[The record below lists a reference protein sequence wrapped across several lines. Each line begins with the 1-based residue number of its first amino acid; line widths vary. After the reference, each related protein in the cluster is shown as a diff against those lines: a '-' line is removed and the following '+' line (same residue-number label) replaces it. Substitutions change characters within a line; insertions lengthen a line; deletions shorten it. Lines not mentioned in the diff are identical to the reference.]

1 MMSGLWGS
9 FGPAVMA
16 QGVALVRQ
24 TATAAQTS
32 AAQAQARA
40 ATLNAARKNGGE
52 PSSMGHARQQSI
64 SDRRR
69 QLEAELAALPP
80 DSPHVNIPQTV
91 PAYGSSRAS
100 SSSDIGGNLRERAA
114 SASRF
119 EEIEV
124 PSDAEGYDVRDS
136 DDDGMRPA
144 AGRRTSS
151 FFGGWGIGGGSA
163 KSGYERVKSE

>member
-1 MMSGLWGS
+1 M
-9 FGPAVMA
+9 VMA

-24 TATAAQTS
+24 TATAAQSS
-32 AAQAQARA
+32 AQQAQARA
-40 ATLNAARKNGGE
+40 AALNAARKNGTE
-52 PSSMGHARQQSI
+52 HPSVSHARQQSV

-80 DSPHVNIPQTV
+80 STPYNVHVNIPQTV
-91 PAYGSSRAS
+91 PAYASSRTS
-100 SSSDIGGNLRERAA
+100 SSSDIGGGNLRERTA

-119 EEIEV
+119 EEVEV

-136 DDDGMRPA
+136 DDEGSRPT

-163 KSGYERVKSE
+163 KSGYERVKNE

>member
-1 MMSGLWGS
+1 M
-9 FGPAVMA
+9 VMA

-24 TATAAQTS
+24 TATAAQSS
-32 AAQAQARA
+32 AQQAQARA
-40 ATLNAARKNGGE
+40 AALNAARKNGTE
-52 PSSMGHARQQSI
+52 HPSVLHARQQSV

-80 DSPHVNIPQTV
+80 STPYNAQVSIPSTSV
-91 PAYGSSRAS
+91 PAYASSRTS
-100 SSSDIGGNLRERAA
+100 SSSDIAGGGNLRERTA

-119 EEIEV
+119 EEVEV

-136 DDDGMRPA
+136 DDEGSRPS

-163 KSGYERVKSE
+163 KSGYERVKNE